1 MIMTGLNFFFENKNY
16 FIDTKLTNSLYNLLQ
31 CKKREA
37 RNNPCNKS
45 LVVSHYKNFFKGL
58 VFI

>member
-1 MIMTGLNFFFENKNY
+1 MIMTGLNFFENKT
-16 FIDTKLTNSLYNLLQ
+16 FFDTKLTNSLYNLLQ

-45 LVVSHYKNFFKGL
+45 SVVSHYKNFFKKGL